1 MLFDD
6 LTCSGSEFRRI
17 GTATEK
23 AQVPAW
29 VLTLG
34 TENKWKP
41 DEWTTLGLDAR
52 ESMENRYEG
61 SPEERV
67 WKWCQIEQGPNEVI
81 SGMEQNEKTEEIVW
95 QS

>member
-6 LTCSGSEFRRI
+6 LTCSGSEFQRV

-23 AQVPAW
+23 AWIPTW

-34 TENKWKP
+34 TDNNEKP
-41 DEWTTLGLDAR
+41 DIQSSLGLSAR

-67 WKWCQIEQGPNEVI
+67 
-81 SGMEQNEKTEEIVW
+81 S
-95 QS
+95 

>member
-1 MLFDD
+1 MLSVY
-6 LTCSGSEFRRI
+6 LTSSDSEFQRV

-23 AQVPAW
+23 APVPVW

-34 TENKWKP
+34 PENKWKP
-41 DEWTTLGLDAR
+41 DEQNSLDLGAK

-67 WKWCQIEQGPNEVI
+67 W
-81 SGMEQNEKTEEIVW
+81 
-95 QS
+95 

>member
-1 MLFDD
+1 MVMERNYGMIFDD
-6 LTCSGSEFRRI
+6 LTCSESEFQRV

-23 AQVPAW
+23 LPAW

-34 TENKWKP
+34 TDNKWKP
-41 DEWTTLGLDAR
+41 NERCSLGLGAK

-67 WKWCQIEQGPNEVI
+67 WQP
-81 SGMEQNEKTEEIVW
+81 
-95 QS
+95 

>member
-6 LTCSGSEFRRI
+6 LTCSGSEFQRV

-23 AQVPAW
+23 KTRVPVW

-34 TENKWKP
+34 KDNKWKP
-41 DEWTTLGLDAR
+41 DEWWYLGLGGK
-52 ESMENRYEG
+52 ESMNKRYEG

-67 WKWCQIEQGPNEVI
+67 W
-81 SGMEQNEKTEEIVW
+81 
-95 QS
+95 